1 MIQISN
7 KKYNKTKNAC
17 SKLRKLRFG
26 ALRLFSL
33 RLQIPQKK
41 KYIEKRGYVI
51 AISMNSCVHFNRCM
65 INIEGQL

>member
-33 RLQIPQKK
+33 RLKIPQKRNTSRK
-41 KYIEKRGYVI
+41 EDM
-51 AISMNSCVHFNRCM
+51 S
-65 INIEGQL
+65 